1 MWKEEKSID
10 WVNLTQFLIQHH
22 IIRSHDH
29 SNKKH
34 SIWTYS
40 NEDFNLRHALYIF
53 FISCSNEFLHL
64 NSSKC
69 DNNYGDGGGCWMMFF
84 IHHNVYSTVV
94 CNENRS
100 FRHSRRWKQWRK
112 FFGFYNFGVEKLF
125 KNSHPS
131 RSVSCF
137 SFPGN

>member
-1 MWKEEKSID
+1 M
-10 WVNLTQFLIQHH
+10 
-22 IIRSHDH
+22 
-29 SNKKH
+29 
-34 SIWTYS
+34 YS
-40 NEDFNLRHALYIF
+40 NEGFNLRRALYIF

-69 DNNYGDGGGCWMMFF
+69 DNNYGGGGGKTEGFSS

-94 CNENRS
+94 CNEKPELLPCKKRKTMES
-100 FRHSRRWKQWRK
+100 ILRFYVSKSGKWKE
-112 FFGFYNFGVEKLF
+112 VF
-125 KNSHPS
+125 KHSHPS